1 MIITQLANKIYSPT
15 TYLLIDNTHMSREK
29 NHFLFISSLPIDF
42 TSRAFFGTKF
52 TPHLCGIL
60 NIHHSKYTHLPK
72 KNYSNRSN
80 ILHTAIRMIFT
91 LMDKTFYLQ
100 WTQVLHPNNSHIIE
114 PNEQDIIVGKSVNKK
129 MVWSLIAD
137 GKFKLCAGYN

>member
-1 MIITQLANKIYSPT
+1 MPLFSYHCESHKVILNTTMECPNCQKVIFQMIITQLAIEIYSPT
-15 TYLLIDNTHMSREK
+15 TCLLIYNKHMGRGK
-29 NHFLFISSLPIDF
+29 IHFLYISSLPIDF

-91 LMDKTFYLQ
+91 LMAKTFL
-100 WTQVLHPNNSHIIE
+100 L
-114 PNEQDIIVGKSVNKK
+114 
-129 MVWSLIAD
+129 
-137 GKFKLCAGYN
+137 